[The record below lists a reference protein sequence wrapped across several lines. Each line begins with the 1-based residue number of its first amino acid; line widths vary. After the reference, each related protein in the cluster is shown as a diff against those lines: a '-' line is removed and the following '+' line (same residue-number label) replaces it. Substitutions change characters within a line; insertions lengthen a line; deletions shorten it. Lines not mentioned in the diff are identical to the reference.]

1 MDVCGKISR
10 RLADARRSVNLH
22 HLQRTAVPL
31 KPVLLTVDDD
41 REVLK
46 AIERDLRQHFRSDYR
61 IVKASSGAQALETVR
76 ELLQRGAQVALFL
89 VDERMPGMSGTQ
101 FLLEAIKLYPDA
113 RRVLLTAYADTDT
126 AITAINQVG
135 LDHYLLK
142 PWEPPTQKLYPVLE
156 DLLSE
161 WWAKARPA
169 FDGIRIAGTTLS
181 PASYAVKEFLASNQ
195 VPYQWLDADEDS
207 SVRELLA
214 GMNGGASHLPVVL
227 FPDGTRMEQPAIRDL
242 AEKIGLQ
249 TRARKPFYDLIVVGG
264 GPAGLAGAVYGA
276 SEGLRTILV
285 ERFACGGQA
294 GTSSKIENYLGFPG
308 GLSGGD
314 LTTRAAAQAR
324 RFGAEIITTAEVVEV
339 RREDPYRKVLLSDGS
354 EVTGY
359 AVLITPGME
368 VRRLQAEGIE
378 PLIGT
383 GVYYGSS
390 LTEAAMY
397 RGRDVI
403 VVGGAN
409 SCGQG
414 ALFFSR
420 QARKVTIL
428 VRGADLATAMSS
440 YLVDRIRETP
450 NIEVL
455 VNTSVASARGEG
467 RLESVVVTDAGS
479 GERRELPAAAMFI
492 FIGAAPRTA
501 FCADL
506 VQRDTHGFVVTGRDL
521 MTDGQRPPGWTA
533 PRDPYLFET
542 SVPGIFCAGDARLGS
557 GKRVAAAVGEGS
569 ATVSMVH
576 QYLQTV

>member
-1 MDVCGKISR
+1 M
-10 RLADARRSVNLH
+10 
-22 HLQRTAVPL
+22 AVPL

-61 IVKASSGAQALETVR
+61 IVKASSGAQALETVH

-89 VDERMPGMSGTQ
+89 VDDRMPGMIGTQ
-101 FLLEAIKLYPDA
+101 FLLEAIKLYPEA

-142 PWEPPTQKLYPVLE
+142 PWEPPTLKLYPVLE

-161 WWAKARPA
+161 WYARARPA
-169 FDGIRIAGTTLS
+169 FDGIRVAGTALS
-181 PASYAVKEFLASNQ
+181 PASWAVKDFLASNQ
-195 VPYQWLDADEDS
+195 VPYQWLDADEDAT
-207 SVRELLA
+207 VRELLA
-214 GMNGGASHLPVVL
+214 GVAGGGTHLPVVF
-227 FPDGTRMEQPAIRDL
+227 FPDGTTLVQPANRDL

-249 TRARKPFYDLIVVGG
+249 TRAQKPFYDLIVIGG
-264 GPAGLAGAVYGA
+264 GPAGLAAAVYGA

-285 ERFACGGQA
+285 ERYAAGGQA
-294 GTSSKIENYLGFPG
+294 MTSSRIENYLGFPN

-314 LTTRAAAQAR
+314 LTLRAAAQAR
-324 RFGAEIITTAEVVEV
+324 RFGAEIITPQEVAEI
-339 RREDPYRKVLLSDGS
+339 RREDPYRKVILSDGT
-354 EVTGY
+354 ELTGY

-368 VRRLQAEGIE
+368 VRRLEAEGIE
-378 PLIGT
+378 ALLNL

-420 QARKVTIL
+420 QARKVTVL
-428 VRGADLATAMSS
+428 VRGPDLTTAMSS
-440 YLVDRIRETP
+440 YLVERIRETP

-455 VNTSVASARGEG
+455 TNSSVASARGNG
-467 RLESVVVTDAGS
+467 RLEAVTVCDGVS

-501 FCADL
+501 FCGDL
-506 VQRDTHGFVVTGRDL
+506 VQRDAQGFVLTGRDL
-521 MTDGQRPPGWTA
+521 MTDGQRPAGWTA
-533 PRDPYLFET
+533 QRDPYLFET